1 MNGIAPGAMNP
12 LRPTL
17 IRDHPLSCHT
27 YVNGDKPTAPMS
39 NSNNCLFIS
48 LKISSKT
55 VQTTEYSFNMASRAF
70 FDPIT
75 LLRAAPLVSS
85 TAALCFSYDQYFFL
99 NNFLRPEHRD
109 EANSLV
115 PSYFATFFM
124 RGLPQLLMFYGV
136 SIGAGAANVWGKPN
150 GASRW
155 FAAGTALA
163 FAHFAFV
170 PKISMLYSLEILT
183 PIYLYTL
190 FLAAGEEADHDCSV
204 ACESPL

>member
-1 MNGIAPGAMNP
+1 
-12 LRPTL
+12 
-17 IRDHPLSCHT
+17 
-27 YVNGDKPTAPMS
+27 
-39 NSNNCLFIS
+39 
-48 LKISSKT
+48 
-55 VQTTEYSFNMASRAF
+55 MASGAF

-85 TAALCFSYDQYFFL
+85 TAALCFSYDQYLFL

-136 SIGAGAANVWGKPN
+136 SIGAGAANIWGKPN

-170 PKISMLYSLEILT
+170 PKISTLCSLPFST
-183 PIYLYTL
+183 PTYLHAL
-190 FLAAGEEADHDCSV
+190 FLVTGEESDHDCSV